1 MLLNT
6 GISLLYGFGQALYAS
21 VSLFAEYGYLYV
33 YMCTHLLSV
42 VIHLFY
48 PFDIVA
54 FSTNPKLQ
62 IKMRP
67 THQYT
72 AK

>member
-6 GISLLYGFGQALYAS
+6 GVSLLYGFGQARYAS
-21 VSLFAEYGYLYV
+21 VSLFAEHGYLYICV
-33 YMCTHLLSV
+33 CTLLLSV
-42 VIHLFY
+42 IIHLFH
-48 PFDIVA
+48 PFDFVA
-54 FSTNPKLQ
+54 FSTNLKLQ

>member
-6 GISLLYGFGQALYAS
+6 GVSLLYGFGQILYAS
-21 VSLFAEYGYLYV
+21 VSLFAEYGYLYI
-33 YMCTHLLSV
+33 YMRTHLLSV
-42 VIHLFY
+42 IIHLFY

-54 FSTNPKLQ
+54 FSTNLKQQ
-62 IKMRP
+62 IKIIP